1 MAAGEMREKG
11 SAAVAAASTCGD
23 AAACGCVAAAS
34 CGDAACDS
42 AASAVGNP
50 SAAGEGRP
58 GRGAF
63 VTLEGVDG
71 AGKSTQVAMLVERL
85 RAAGFEVVQLRE
97 PGGTVISEKIR
108 ALLLDPSNAEMSP
121 ECELLLFEA
130 SRAQLVREVIEPAL
144 ERGAVVVCDR
154 FYDSTHA
161 YQAGGRGFDDAVVR
175 RANELGSCGLVPDL
189 TLVLDMDPAEAF
201 ARAGQ
206 RGEHDRMEAE
216 GLAFQ
221 QRVRADY
228 LALAKA
234 EPARVRLVSAVGEPA
249 EVAGAIDDVLAEVG
263 LLGEA
268 GAASGV
274 ATDVAVAADAAVSET
289 VAPATSA
296 VAAVG
301 AAVTVDAPAAAASAS
316 ETRRG

>member
-1 MAAGEMREKG
+1 MAAGEMYEKG
-11 SAAVAAASTCGD
+11 AVAVAAASTCND
-23 AAACGCVAAAS
+23 AAACGCAAAVS
-34 CGDAACDS
+34 CGDAACGSAVS
-42 AASAVGNP
+42 AAGNP
-50 SAAGEGRP
+50 GAAGEGRP

-97 PGGTVISEKIR
+97 PGGTAISEKIR

-121 ECELLLFEA
+121 ECELMLFEA

-234 EPARVRLVSAVGEPA
+234 EPARVRLVSAAGEPA
-249 EVAGAIDDVLAEVG
+249 EVAATIDAVLAEVG
-263 LLGEA
+263 LVGEA

-274 ATDVAVAADAAVSET
+274 ATDAAVVADVAASET
-289 VAPATSA
+289 VAPATGA
-296 VAAVG
+296 VAAVD
-301 AAVTVDAPAAAASAS
+301 AAATVDAPAAAASAS
-316 ETRRG
+316 EARRG